1 MPTTHKSVYDY
12 CLNRANQGS
21 SQVNK
26 STEMS
31 SSSSATE
38 TLPVTPRPKA
48 TRAKKLEFV
57 KDDSALTSYL
67 NDIRKAKNLTLAEE
81 QALASRIQSGDSSA
95 INSLVEAN
103 LKFVVAVCRNYQ
115 YQGMPMGDLINEG
128 NLGLIRAARRFD
140 GSMNFKFIS
149 YAVWWIRQGIL
160 TALAEQSRVMNI
172 SAGKITVMHRIGK
185 ASQRLEQT
193 LGRQPTMQE
202 VAVHMEMTEKEVA
215 ECLQLATKPIS
226 LNRPAGS
233 EEDGNL
239 VEDGI
244 PDLNAPGSDD
254 AAMKTIL
261 GKNMESLLGTLDE
274 REESV
279 IRLYYGIGLPN
290 TLTLNEIS
298 DRFDLTR
305 ERIRQIKEKALQK
318 LRHPSRV
325 KHLAL
330 FRG

>member
-1 MPTTHKSVYDY
+1 MT
-12 CLNRANQGS
+12 N
-21 SQVNK
+21 
-26 STEMS
+26 
-31 SSSSATE
+31 SSSASKSTPAS
-38 TLPVTPRPKA
+38 LPKPGRTKR
-48 TRAKKLEFV
+48 LEFV

-67 NDIRKAKNLTLAEE
+67 NDIKKAKNLTLAEE
-81 QALASRIQSGDSSA
+81 QVLAARIQSGDNTA
-95 INSLVEAN
+95 INTLVEAN

-172 SAGKITVMHRIGK
+172 SAGKVTVMHRIGK
-185 ASQRLEQT
+185 ASQKLEQT
-193 LGRQPTMQE
+193 LGRQPTMGE
-202 VAVHMEMTEKEVA
+202 VAEEMQITEKEVA
-215 ECLQLATKPIS
+215 ECLHLASKPVS
-226 LNRPAGS
+226 LKRPASG
-233 EEDGNL
+233 EEEGNL
-239 VEDGI
+239 EDCI
-244 PDLNAPGSDD
+244 PDTNTLGSDD
-254 AAMKTIL
+254 AALKTIL
-261 GKNMESLLGTLDE
+261 SKNMVSLLGTLDE
-274 REESV
+274 REQQV
-279 IRLYYGIGLPN
+279 IRLYYGIGTQT

-330 FRG
+330 FRS